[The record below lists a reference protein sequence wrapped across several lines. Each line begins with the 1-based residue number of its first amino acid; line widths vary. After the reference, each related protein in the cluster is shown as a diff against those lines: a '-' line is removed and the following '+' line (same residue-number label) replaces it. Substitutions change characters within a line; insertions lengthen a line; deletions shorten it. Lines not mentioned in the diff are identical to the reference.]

1 MHRALLFAVVIAVGM
16 GACTQ
21 STADTPKE
29 LAERHIAYF
38 NDGDLE
44 RYLDA
49 YAPGTV
55 IGEVGTRN
63 DQAVADAVA
72 FEMGLSHGTD
82 GYVAVCESW
91 GTNGAKCDGPIHDRL
106 FEPAGLPRSLT
117 TVYQFNDDGE
127 ITRHGAQLIHDLDD
141 YLFEREFASWITAQH
156 PELATDL
163 LEYGV
168 LRIPS
173 APFEQL
179 IPLATAFIEQS
190 PNWPKEPTRG

>member
-1 MHRALLFAVVIAVGM
+1 MCIRD
-16 GACTQ
+16 
-21 STADTPKE
+21 S
-29 LAERHIAYF
+29 
-38 NDGDLE
+38 
-44 RYLDA
+44 
-49 YAPGTV
+49 
-55 IGEVGTRN
+55 
-63 DQAVADAVA
+63 
-72 FEMGLSHGTD
+72 
-82 GYVAVCESW
+82 
-91 GTNGAKCDGPIHDRL
+91 
-106 FEPAGLPRSLT
+106 
-117 TVYQFNDDGE
+117 
-127 ITRHGAQLIHDLDD
+127 HGAQLIHDLDD